1 MQQSWCSIFMPFVS
15 MATQSQLRGYL
26 KAIFLGDA
34 MAMEKSCSIRFLGDA
49 FMMRRINDTAFL
61 VFARQSTSVSV
72 TCKMD
77 TVLLDVSGMKTVNI
91 KPGCTAFA
99 GGFTFLSAIQPVS
112 RVQHVVSIFPDS
124 FLQHVNLSSSL
135 INDTLGQYESVDLR
149 ALEKLSL
156 IHI

>member
-1 MQQSWCSIFMPFVS
+1 
-15 MATQSQLRGYL
+15 
-26 KAIFLGDA
+26 
-34 MAMEKSCSIRFLGDA
+34 MAMENSCSIRFLSDA

-61 VFARQSTSVSV
+61 VFARRSTSVSV

-77 TVLLDVSGMKTVNI
+77 TVLLDVLGMKTVNI

-112 RVQHVVSIFPDS
+112 RVQHVVSIFPDN

-149 ALEKLSL
+149 ALEKGGEELKNLQAWVVKSHSL
-156 IHI
+156 V